1 MIVGSTFRV
10 APVFGLTAPTGDDN
24 DSDRFGELPRP
35 LQAGDGAWDIFG
47 GAVVTYQTLQYQVD
61 GQLLYRENGRHD
73 GFARGDETRFD
84 ASLQYRIWPRSMKGV
99 PGTPGFVY
107 ALLESNL
114 IDRERDDVGSGTD
127 ANSGGTQWLLAPGLQ
142 YVSRGWI
149 VEGTVQLPV
158 AENPHGDA
166 IQDDSIVRVGFRRNF
181 WFPGQIMGKIG
192 KWLGCSVLCLT
203 AILALLAWVCGAIN
217 WNQEPPYSL
226 AHSWGEKGG
235 VPGQLNDPT
244 GIAVTDT
251 EVFVSDARNGRIQVF
266 DHEGQFKRAFGTAGD
281 GVGELGRPMTELS
294 TWQMATVIVS
304 RPSMPEAMLCTSGV
318 DRLP

>member
-1 MIVGSTFRV
+1 MGSNRRSVSVLALIGSLLLTGENTAQAAPNTFNTALPVAQGQYLWREQLVLRERSDDGPLDREVSVQALGSVLGYGVTSKFAVFGMVPYFFNKELDVTTPMGRVERDTAGFGDISLFGRYTLYKKDFTGSTFRV

-35 LQAGDGAWDIFG
+35 LQAGDGAWDVFG

-114 IDRERDDVGSGTD
+114 IHRERDDVGSGTD

-158 AENPHGDA
+158 AEDPRGDA
-166 IQDDSIVRVGFRRNF
+166 IEDDYIVRVGFRRNF
-181 WFPGQIMGKIG
+181 
-192 KWLGCSVLCLT
+192 
-203 AILALLAWVCGAIN
+203 
-217 WNQEPPYSL
+217 
-226 AHSWGEKGG
+226 
-235 VPGQLNDPT
+235 
-244 GIAVTDT
+244 
-251 EVFVSDARNGRIQVF
+251 
-266 DHEGQFKRAFGTAGD
+266 
-281 GVGELGRPMTELS
+281 
-294 TWQMATVIVS
+294 
-304 RPSMPEAMLCTSGV
+304 
-318 DRLP
+318 

>member
-1 MIVGSTFRV
+1 MGSNRRSVSVLALIGSLLLTGENTAQAAPNTFNTALPVAQGQYLWREQLVLRERSDDGPLDREVSVQALGSVLGYGVTSKFAVFGMVPYFFNKELDVTTPMGRVERDTAGFGDISLFGRYTLYKKDFTGSTFRV

-24 DSDRFGELPRP
+24 DRDRFGELPRP
-35 LQAGDGAWDIFG
+35 LQAGDGAWDVFG

-114 IDRERDDVGSGTD
+114 IHRERDDVGSGTD

-158 AENPHGDA
+158 AEDPRGDA
-166 IQDDSIVRVGFRRNF
+166 IEDDYIVRVGFRRNF
-181 WFPGQIMGKIG
+181 
-192 KWLGCSVLCLT
+192 
-203 AILALLAWVCGAIN
+203 
-217 WNQEPPYSL
+217 
-226 AHSWGEKGG
+226 
-235 VPGQLNDPT
+235 
-244 GIAVTDT
+244 
-251 EVFVSDARNGRIQVF
+251 
-266 DHEGQFKRAFGTAGD
+266 
-281 GVGELGRPMTELS
+281 
-294 TWQMATVIVS
+294 
-304 RPSMPEAMLCTSGV
+304 
-318 DRLP
+318 

>member
-1 MIVGSTFRV
+1 MGSNRRSVSVLALIGSLLLTGENTTQAAPNTFNTALPVAQGQYLWREQLVLRERSDDGLLDREVSVQALGSVLGYGVTSKFAVFGMVPYFFNKELDVTTPMGRVERDTAGFGDISLFGRYTLYKKDFTGSTFRV

-35 LQAGDGAWDIFG
+35 LQAGDGAWDVFG

-114 IDRERDDVGSGTD
+114 IYRERDDVGSGAD

-158 AENPHGDA
+158 AENSHGDA

-181 WFPGQIMGKIG
+181 
-192 KWLGCSVLCLT
+192 
-203 AILALLAWVCGAIN
+203 
-217 WNQEPPYSL
+217 
-226 AHSWGEKGG
+226 
-235 VPGQLNDPT
+235 
-244 GIAVTDT
+244 
-251 EVFVSDARNGRIQVF
+251 
-266 DHEGQFKRAFGTAGD
+266 
-281 GVGELGRPMTELS
+281 
-294 TWQMATVIVS
+294 
-304 RPSMPEAMLCTSGV
+304 
-318 DRLP
+318 

>member
-1 MIVGSTFRV
+1 MGSNRRSVSVLALIGSLLLTGENTAQAAPNTFNTALPVAQGQYLWREQLVLRERSDDGPLDREVSVQALGSVLGYGVTSKFAVFGMVPYFFNKELDVTTPMGRVERDTAGFGDISLFGRYTLYKKDFTGSTFRV

-24 DSDRFGELPRP
+24 DNDRFGELPRP
-35 LQAGDGAWDIFG
+35 LQAGDGAWDVFG

-114 IDRERDDVGSGTD
+114 IHRERDDVGSGTD

-158 AENPHGDA
+158 AEDPRGDA
-166 IQDDSIVRVGFRRNF
+166 IEDDYIVRVGFRRNF
-181 WFPGQIMGKIG
+181 
-192 KWLGCSVLCLT
+192 
-203 AILALLAWVCGAIN
+203 
-217 WNQEPPYSL
+217 
-226 AHSWGEKGG
+226 
-235 VPGQLNDPT
+235 
-244 GIAVTDT
+244 
-251 EVFVSDARNGRIQVF
+251 
-266 DHEGQFKRAFGTAGD
+266 
-281 GVGELGRPMTELS
+281 
-294 TWQMATVIVS
+294 
-304 RPSMPEAMLCTSGV
+304 
-318 DRLP
+318 